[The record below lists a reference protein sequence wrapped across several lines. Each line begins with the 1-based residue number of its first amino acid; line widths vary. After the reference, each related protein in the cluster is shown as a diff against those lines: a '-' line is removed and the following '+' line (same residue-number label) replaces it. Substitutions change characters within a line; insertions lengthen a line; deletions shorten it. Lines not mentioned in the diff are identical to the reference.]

1 MGTKCMALIHRT
13 TQVKRVLLLIELSE
27 FKAVNYLQ

>member
-1 MGTKCMALIHRT
+1 MGTKCTALIHRT

-27 FKAVNYLQ
+27 FKAVIYLQ